1 MKHLSMAAAAFLAAT
16 SSHASTIAFVSDPG
30 LEGLG
35 AFTGSMEWTHLGGG
49 AGSLTVTLTN
59 TSAVANGGYLT
70 GFVFNVAPDIKVE
83 YDGAIAGWDAVFN
96 ESAVP
101 FGVFDTGAALGG
113 SWLGGGSPIGGLAV
127 GSTWRFDFS
136 VDGDAGVLAGLA
148 AHDFFD
154 EAIGIGFVARF
165 RGFEDGGSDKVT
177 STLPGP
183 ATLAA
188 PLLAAVLGRSRRRN
202 ETRA

>member
-1 MKHLSMAAAAFLAAT
+1 MKHLSMAAAALVAAA
-16 SSHASTIAFVSDPG
+16 SAHASTVSFVSDPG

-35 AFTGSMEWTHLGGG
+35 AFTGSMEWNYLGGN

-59 TSAVANGGYLT
+59 TSAAANGGYLT
-70 GFVFNVAPDIKVE
+70 GFVFNVLHDIKVE
-83 YDGAIAGWDAVFN
+83 YDGAMDGWEAVFN

-101 FGVFDTGAALGG
+101 FGVFDVGAALGG
-113 SWLGGGSPIGGLAV
+113 SWLGGGSPLGGLAV
-127 GSTWRFDFS
+127 GSTWSFDFS
-136 VDGDAGVLAGLA
+136 VGGDAGVLAGLV

-154 EAIGIGFVARF
+154 ESVGVGFAARF
-165 RGFEDGGSDKVT
+165 RGFGDGGSDKVT

-188 PLLAAVLGRSRRRN
+188 PLFAAVLGRSRRR
-202 ETRA
+202 R